1 MTSKKITNEF
11 KRNFIV
17 NKVEHDSV
25 SQAIKLAKSKGWE
38 EKSLQPLVQ
47 LKIKLL
53 EQIKQGSNKLLRGM
67 QLSNNIIELPEG
79 WHGVRYVT
87 SAGDEKLKLEFVNKG
102 DIPILKRDCRHEREL
117 SETDLDTLVPGCID
131 ELVLSKYKA
140 DLLVRAEEVLA
151 KHFQIPNIGE
161 VVCGGA
167 EQSDTIQRV
176 FEEVVVTGEL
186 NSSELIDVV
195 ESGAATPKTTISIHA
210 GTRYVQRKLEIGVN
224 NDIMAEDYYRRNADD
239 ITQSIMKGYYSEDT
253 ILMWTDAEGIEY
265 RMGLDNIMY
274 VIGNHNI
281 ITLYVEDFGFTP
293 EINRMI
299 ALKQREVLEGTYQEL
314 QGMKEV
320 HRALEVE
327 TARELDSLES
337 NIQLLEAQRSML
349 ISKRSEMLAT
359 RERSGKEVEVLETQY
374 RKEFSKLFKKWKK

>member
-25 SQAIKLAKSKGWE
+25 SQAIKLAKSKGWD
-38 EKSLQPLVQ
+38 EKGLQPLVQ
-47 LKIKLL
+47 SKIKLL

-67 QLSNNIIELPEG
+67 QLSNNIIDLPEG
-79 WHGVRYVT
+79 WHGVRYVN
-87 SAGDEKLKLEFVNKG
+87 SSGDEKLKLEFVNKS

-117 SETDLDTLVPGCID
+117 SETDLETLVPGCID
-131 ELVLSKYKA
+131 ELLLSKYKA
-140 DLLVRAEEVLA
+140 DLLVRAEGVLA
-151 KHFQIPNIGE
+151 KHFCIPSIGE
-161 VVCGGA
+161 VIDDGVISFEA
-167 EQSDTIQRV
+167 EQSEYVGRV
-176 FEEVVVTGEL
+176 LDEVTTTEDSL
-186 NSSELIDVV
+186 ESLDV
-195 ESGAATPKTTISIHA
+195 GAATPKTTISIHA

-239 ITQSIMKGYYSEDT
+239 ITQSIMNDYHNEDT

-274 VIGNHNI
+274 VVGNYNI

-314 QGMKEV
+314 QGMKQV

-359 RERSGKEVEVLETQY
+359 RERSGKEVEVLESQY